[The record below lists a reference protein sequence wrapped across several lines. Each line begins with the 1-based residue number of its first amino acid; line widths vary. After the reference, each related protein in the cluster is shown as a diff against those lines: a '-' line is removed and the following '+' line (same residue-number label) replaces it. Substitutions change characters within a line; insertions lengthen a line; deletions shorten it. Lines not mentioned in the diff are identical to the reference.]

1 MKQFKDMTIEAL
13 EKTYETLFAK
23 PTIDMTAV
31 EIESRGETV
40 HHLSL
45 TLLKMETASMQKLH
59 EAMASTG
66 GEMQKALSILENAST
81 ESENYLTTV
90 QAVDQALQ
98 IISSTL
104 LFML

>member
-1 MKQFKDMTIEAL
+1 MKQFKDMTLQAL
-13 EKTYETLFAK
+13 EQSYVTLFAK

-40 HHLSL
+40 HNLSL
-45 TLLKMETASMQKLH
+45 IILKMETTSMQELH
-59 EAMASTG
+59 KAMAVTG
-66 GEMQKALSILENAST
+66 GEMHKALSLLEKAST
-81 ESENYLTTV
+81 ESETYLTTV

>member
-1 MKQFKDMTIEAL
+1 MKQFKDMTLQAL
-13 EKTYETLFAK
+13 EQSYVTLFSK
-23 PTIDMTAV
+23 PTVDMTEV

-40 HHLSL
+40 HDLSL
-45 TLLKMETASMQKLH
+45 IILKMETTSMQELH
-59 EAMASTG
+59 KAMTATG
-66 GEMQKALSILENAST
+66 GEMQNALSLLEKAST
-81 ESENYLTTV
+81 GSENYLTTV